1 MATADLAGSRFR
13 LRIVGPI
20 LAGLC
25 APPNPSYDASEFH
38 RRGVV
43 ALVASQL
50 CGVAEGTARTLSWR
64 WRRSSLPRI
73 ASSPSGHHRDPPPET
88 NWSSSGVLVC
98 DQRILYR
105 SCSAGFCAGT
115 RVPVVL
121 ELDSQPCLSKGK
133 QRRKDHTDETCR
145 TKETQWTIFNLGVA
159 GILIITKNKGK
170 NRWTNKKP
178 YFLYY

>member
-1 MATADLAGSRFR
+1 MKLAGMGYANQISPTTELFRLPCFLSSALLRLIATSCRPSCPPAVPTGAVKRTTMATADLAGSRFR

-50 CGVAEGTARTLSWR
+50 CGVAEGTARTLSWQ

-73 ASSPSGHHRDPPPET
+73 ASSPSGHHRDPP
-88 NWSSSGVLVC
+88 
-98 DQRILYR
+98 
-105 SCSAGFCAGT
+105 
-115 RVPVVL
+115 
-121 ELDSQPCLSKGK
+121 DSQ
-133 QRRKDHTDETCR
+133 RRTGLRLE
-145 TKETQWTIFNLGVA
+145 FLFA
-159 GILIITKNKGK
+159 
-170 NRWTNKKP
+170 TNTSFIGLVRP
-178 YFLYY
+178 GFVQVHEF